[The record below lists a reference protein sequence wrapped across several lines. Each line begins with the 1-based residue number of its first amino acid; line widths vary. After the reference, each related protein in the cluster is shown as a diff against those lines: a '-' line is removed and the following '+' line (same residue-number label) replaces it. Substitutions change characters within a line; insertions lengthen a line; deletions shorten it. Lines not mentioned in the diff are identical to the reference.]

1 MTEADNDNNQTPVVN
16 DCWSFEKINNEDDL
30 RRAYEQFG
38 RDTYSQDSDGTGV
51 STMVPLF
58 DNVGS
63 STDDKEDY

>member
-1 MTEADNDNNQTPVVN
+1 MTEADNDNKQTPVVN

-38 RDTYSQDSDGTGV
+38 RDTYLQGSEGTGV

-63 STDDKEDY
+63 STDDKEGY